1 MSPVA
6 TAWREYREATSSFTR
21 PARRFLLTTLLA
33 WTGLGVHQVLFNLYL
48 VEGRFRVS
56 FVGHAVSAMGVGL
69 AVAALPAAWLAN
81 RFGRRRCLIAGSII
95 DATALIVRSVT
106 IDPTVVIGAS
116 FMAGI
121 GQSLI
126 AIAAAPF
133 LAEHSSPKER
143 THLFSAYFA
152 TQLLAG
158 VFGSLLGGI
167 LPHGFERLGFL
178 GLDRFHAYRV
188 TLVLGAV
195 LELSAALPLLTLPG
209 REQRIEA
216 GADGDRRADRDRRA
230 TGRQLSGIG
239 AFAFLLGSGAG
250 LVIPFMNLYFA
261 TRFACSSAQIGVFF
275 SLAQVSTALA
285 ALIGPAI
292 AVRFGRL
299 RTAVI
304 SQFLSLPFLL
314 TLGFEKHLGVAV
326 IAFWLRATFMQASMP
341 LLNAFLMEAMPPAQR
356 ARATSLM
363 NLLWNVG
370 WAVSA
375 TLSGTLIQQFG
386 YTVPFSITGALYLV
400 ATTMFWLSFRNVEE
414 RGMAAGG
421 EALVTEEVK
430 GARGSSTVA
439 E

>member
-1 MSPVA
+1 M
-6 TAWREYREATSSFTR
+6 E
-21 PARRFLLTTLLA
+21 LLA
-33 WTGLGVHQVLFNLYL
+33 WTGLGIHQVLFNLYL
-48 VEGRFRVS
+48 VEGGFRES
-56 FVGHAVSAMGVGL
+56 FVGQAVSAMGVGL
-69 AVAALPAAWLAN
+69 AVTALPAAWLAN
-81 RFGRRRCLIAGSII
+81 RFGRRRCLIIGSMV
-95 DATALIVRSVT
+95 DAAALVLRSIT
-106 IDPTVVIGAS
+106 LAPTPVIAAS
-116 FMAGI
+116 FVAGA

-126 AIAAAPF
+126 AIAAAPY
-133 LAEHSSPKER
+133 LTEHSSPRER

-152 TQLLAG
+152 IQLLAG
-158 VFGSLLGGI
+158 VFGSLVGGV
-167 LPHGFERLGFL
+167 LPRELVRVGFL
-178 GLDRFHAYRV
+178 HLDQFHAYRV

-195 LELSAALPLLTLPG
+195 LELCAALSLLSLHG
-209 REQRIEA
+209 REAPIQPT
-216 GADGDRRADRDRRA
+216 ADDARRT
-230 TGRQLSGIG
+230 TGRQLGGIA

-292 AVRFGRL
+292 ARRYGRL
-299 RTAVI
+299 RTAVV

-314 TLGFEKHLGVAV
+314 TLGFERHLGIAV
-326 IAFWLRATFMQASMP
+326 GAFWLRATFMQASMP

-375 TLSGTLIQQFG
+375 TLSGGLIQRFG
-386 YTVPFSITGALYLV
+386 YAVPFTVTGSLYLV
-400 ATTMFWLSFRNVEE
+400 ATLMFWLSFRHIPE
-414 RGMAAGG
+414 GPMGTSS

>member
-6 TAWREYREATSSFTR
+6 AVWRENREAWSAFSR
-21 PARRFLLTTLLA
+21 PARRFLLTELLA
-33 WTGLGVHQVLFNLYL
+33 WTGLGIHQVLFNLYL
-48 VEGRFRVS
+48 VEGGFRES
-56 FVGHAVSAMGVGL
+56 FVGHAVSAMGTGL
-69 AVAALPAAWLAN
+69 ALAALPAAWLAN
-81 RFGRRRCLIAGSII
+81 RFGRRRCLILGASV
-95 DATALIVRSVT
+95 DAISLVVRSIT
-106 IDPTVVIGAS
+106 IHPGLVIGAG
-116 FMAGI
+116 FVAGT
-121 GQSLI
+121 GQALI

-133 LAEHSSPKER
+133 LTEHSTSRER

-152 TQLLAG
+152 IQLLAG

-167 LPHGFERLGFL
+167 LPHGLERLSL
-178 GLDRFHAYRV
+178 LHLDQFHAYRV
-188 TLVLGAV
+188 TLILGAL
-195 LELSAALPLLTLPG
+195 LELAAALPLLALHG
-209 REQRIEA
+209 REEPIRATA
-216 GADGDRRADRDRRA
+216 GDGRRA
-230 TGRQLSGIG
+230 TGRQLSGIVV
-239 AFAFLLGSGAG
+239 FAFLLGSGAG

-292 AVRFGRL
+292 ARRYGRL
-299 RTAVI
+299 RTAVT

-314 TLGFEKHLGVAV
+314 TLGFEQHLTVAV

-341 LLNAFLMEAMPPAQR
+341 LLNAFLMEAMPPNQR

-363 NLLWNVG
+363 NLLWNIG

-375 TLSGTLIQQFG
+375 TLSGSMIQRFG
-386 YTVPFSITGALYLV
+386 YAVPFSVTGSLYLV
-400 ATTMFWLSFRNVEE
+400 ATLMFWLSFRNMEE
-414 RGMAAGG
+414 RGTVPAAG

-430 GARGSSTVA
+430 GARGTSTVA